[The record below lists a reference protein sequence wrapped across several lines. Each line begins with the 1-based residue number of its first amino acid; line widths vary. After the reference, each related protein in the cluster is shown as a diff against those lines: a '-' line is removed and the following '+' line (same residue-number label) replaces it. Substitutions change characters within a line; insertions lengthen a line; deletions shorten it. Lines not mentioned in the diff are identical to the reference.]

1 MPTNIEETTMNIRVM
16 SLAMAGIALALT
28 SPSRAAVSI
37 LDPAYSFTIYHTHSV
52 ATSAIVSF
60 DWDSG
65 GTAYYQASTDSF
77 NFGGLFTWNGLA
89 QGTAAP
95 GTSDFSGAS
104 VVRLGDNIY
113 YNTSTFTDQRAWKYG
128 PLSGSP
134 AASNISTAANWGLF
148 RRGADEIFI
157 TGAPGFGTNEIF
169 RASLDGSGNFAS
181 APVSLG
187 LTIGSSGPIAFDL
200 SGNMYYAPGFADQN
214 IYKYTAADVAAAIA
228 DPVSNPLPPAAS
240 RLWYDY
246 SGDFATASGGAGM
259 AFDASGDLLL
269 TLTDFVNPSLLV
281 RFDVDGA
288 GDFAGLDAIL
298 SSTDRLGDVR
308 FRDSAIYVGNANTI
322 LQVVPE
328 PGTFGLVVL
337 GGLVAGWLH
346 RRCNRRP

>member
-1 MPTNIEETTMNIRVM
+1 MNIRIM
-16 SLAMAGIALALT
+16 SLAIAGIALALT

-37 LDPAYSFTIYHTHSV
+37 LDPAYSFSIYHTHSV
-52 ATSAIVSF
+52 ASSAIVSF

-65 GTAYYQASTDSF
+65 GTAYYQASTASF
-77 NFGGLFTWNGLA
+77 TFGGLFTWNGLT
-89 QGTAAP
+89 QGTAVS

-104 VVRLGDNIY
+104 AVRIGDNIY
-113 YNTSTFTDQRAWKYG
+113 YNTSDFTDQKIWKYG

-134 AASNISTAANWGLF
+134 AASNISTNANWGLF
-148 RRGADEIFI
+148 RRGAGEIFI

-169 RASLDGSGNFAS
+169 RATLDGSGDFAS
-181 APVSLG
+181 TPVSLG
-187 LTIGSSGPIAFDL
+187 VTIGSSGPIAFDL
-200 SGNMYYAPGFADQN
+200 SGNMYYAPGFGDLN

-228 DPVSNPLPPAAS
+228 DPVSNPLPAAAS
-240 RLWYDY
+240 RLWYNY
-246 SGDFATASGGAGM
+246 GTNAAFSTVSGGAGM

-269 TLTDFVNPSLLV
+269 TLTDFVNPSQLV

-288 GDFAGLDAIL
+288 GGFAGLDAIL

-308 FRDSAIYVGNANTI
+308 FRDSSIYVGNANTI

-328 PGTFGLVVL
+328 PGTFGLVVF

-346 RRCNRRP
+346 RRRTRRP